1 MFVCLF
7 HATEF
12 WDKRPYCLCV
22 LHLVSRY
29 NQFKCIVLSG
39 LVSNLLEN
47 GTKCRLKIRG
57 FEVYGLNRTNLAVHE
72 PKVDLCSQF

>member
-57 FEVYGLNRTNLAVHE
+57 FELYGLNRLRSACPQVQI
-72 PKVDLCSQF
+72 QFTDYY